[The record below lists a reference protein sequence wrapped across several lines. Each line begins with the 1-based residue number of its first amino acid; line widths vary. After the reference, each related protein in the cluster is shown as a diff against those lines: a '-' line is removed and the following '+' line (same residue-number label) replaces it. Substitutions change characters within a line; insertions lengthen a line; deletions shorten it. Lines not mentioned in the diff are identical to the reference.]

1 MAISS
6 LPANDML
13 KLKSDFRRAL
23 EKCPSIGGKCPAGA
37 LRGLLRDEGWQNV
50 IKTNDDIAELAQLCG
65 VDVDAYPTGGRS
77 GKTIGLYVS
86 DPRKAKTGKPIEA
99 RGEVHR
105 QVHRLFGFPL
115 GTKKNAAA
123 ALYLS
128 DAGATTEEI
137 RKEIGEPMLNL
148 LKEVKIQGHA
158 VSEIKEKSPSGR
170 SVKRYKI
177 IPRDG
182 FP

>member
-1 MAISS
+1 
-6 LPANDML
+6 L
-13 KLKSDFRRAL
+13 
-23 EKCPSIGGKCPAGA
+23 SILVVSP
-37 LRGLLRDEGWQNV
+37 GLLGLVADSIDEMRLANLFCWAADFGQD
-50 IKTNDDIAELAQLCG
+50 TNELFLDG
-65 VDVDAYPTGGRS
+65 YPTGGRS

-86 DPRKAKTGKPIEA
+86 DPRKARTGRPIEA

-128 DAGATTEEI
+128 DRGATTEEI
-137 RKEIGEPMLNL
+137 RKEIGEAMLNL
-148 LKEVKIQGHA
+148 LKEVKIQGHT
-158 VSEIKEKSPSGR
+158 VSEIKEKSPRGR
-170 SVKRYKI
+170 FVTRYKI
-177 IPRDG
+177 IPRKI